1 MQLSF
6 SFELAG
12 VTVVIIAIAITCVKT
27 GKLTIPAAGMAALIA
42 MLIALGASYGG
53 LVLLGTF
60 FILGVKATSHK
71 KQMKASAG
79 DPHPQQRTAG
89 QVFANGGVAA
99 IMALIAILYP
109 AHTAICAL
117 MLAASLAS
125 ATADTLSSELGM
137 VYGRHFYNILTY
149 KKEPKGLD
157 GVISL
162 EGTLLGAAGA
172 LLIAVVYGAFFGLG
186 IGMLAVWIAG
196 VVGNLIDSLLGATLE
211 RKRYIGNDVVNF
223 LNTLLAALVGWGMY
237 ELLR

>member
-6 SFELAG
+6 SFELSG
-12 VTVVIIAIAITCVKT
+12 VAVAIIAIAIICVKT
-27 GKLTIPAAGMAALIA
+27 GKLTIPAACTAALMA

-71 KQMKASAG
+71 KHLKAAA
-79 DPHPQQRTAG
+79 DPHPQQRAAG

-99 IMALIAILYP
+99 IMALLAILYP
-109 AHTAICAL
+109 AYHLICIL

-137 VYGRHFYNILTY
+137 VYGRHFYNILTF
-149 KKEPKGLD
+149 KIEPKGLD

-162 EGTLLGAAGA
+162 EGTVLGAAGA
-172 LLIAVVYGAFFGLG
+172 LLIAGVYGAFFGFNSG
-186 IGMLAVWIAG
+186 VLAVWIAG
-196 VVGNLIDSLLGATLE
+196 VVGNGIDSLLGATLE
-211 RKRYIGNDVVNF
+211 RKRYIGNDAVNF
-223 LNTLLAALVGWGMY
+223 LNTLLAALVGWGMW
-237 ELLR
+237 ELFK